1 MGLDGVL
8 VSALVNLDLFHG
20 VFVQVMVK
28 LQVPVPAGRSL
39 PSSPLPLAPHRQIY
53 LPAASPCP
61 TPTASG
67 PAYYSSLSSCFE
79 DRPVLPPRSPV
90 PPLRP
95 TRHAHPPSSSA
106 AAYMA
111 NPQARCS
118 SISLGEQEDTP
129 PQVPPR
135 DRTLS
140 QPGSRSSSPLPLVAQ
155 LSSSSYSPVALPPPP
170 HCGSPRRGSALLVST
185 TSSSTSATP
194 SLPQASYSRSLL
206 DPLAFR
212 EGRGL
217 SSLIDSSHSSA
228 PAPLPDRPAF
238 LERFVCCGVPDGVVG
253 GACLAVIQTVVRCCT
268 WLTPSAH
275 CAFEGSHSRS
285 SEGCDWQIWVL
296 SPLFFSF
303 LIPTPHAAPTTTIPT
318 SSSCFFSPSQLGRTS
333 LRPPAETLHKLS
345 QALKLS

>member
-1 MGLDGVL
+1 MFFIVFC
-8 VSALVNLDLFHG
+8 VC

-39 PSSPLPLAPHRQIY
+39 PSSPLPLVPLTPHRQIY

-61 TPTASG
+61 TPTAAG
-67 PAYYSSLSSCFE
+67 PAYSSLASCFE
-79 DRPVLPPRSPV
+79 DRPMLPPRSPI

-95 TRHAHPPSSSA
+95 TRHAPSSSSA
-106 AAYMA
+106 CLA

-140 QPGSRSSSPLPLVAQ
+140 QPGSRSSSPLPLVVQ
-155 LSSSSYSPVALPPPP
+155 LGSSSCSPVALPPPP

-185 TSSSTSATP
+185 TSSSTS
-194 SLPQASYSRSLL
+194 SLPQATYSRSLL

-217 SSLIDSSHSSA
+217 SSLIDSSHNSA

-238 LERFVCCGVPDGVVG
+238 LERFVCFRVVGVVG
-253 GACLAVIQTVVRCCT
+253 GACLVVLTTLVRYFT
-268 WLTPSAH
+268 WLTLSDH
-275 CAFEGSHSRS
+275 CA
-285 SEGCDWQIWVL
+285 L
-296 SPLFFSF
+296 
-303 LIPTPHAAPTTTIPT
+303 
-318 SSSCFFSPSQLGRTS
+318 
-333 LRPPAETLHKLS
+333 
-345 QALKLS
+345 